1 MRPRSLAIALVWLTV
16 SLVVG
21 ISEDKDASVKEL
33 ASTDVSDQVRLEP
46 SDQVLVKQDGCMS
59 EMHALGK
66 RVGKMQELIGVLEKK
81 IGSAKVRK
89 MLTADAKRARDI
101 HFENFMKRNKDS
113 ASVTAED
120 VRSKPTR
127 DLITSLKSH
136 IHDAN
141 SLRVAISKLPKNEE
155 ERKVLDE
162 RKEKEELYHVHQIF
176 QKLNNKAPKDKM
188 ANSHWKEFKQRY
200 LQSKASLPDL
210 EQEEKDLPA
219 AVRNARDKQFA
230 KAFFGPVESPKML
243 DHKILQKKTATLEKR
258 LSDLKQIEE
267 SLHSRKEEMRKRM
280 EEFMSDG
287 PSVRLKLG
295 MEKLKDQTSKDAW
308 NAYRKRQQIAELMKP
323 RPANAE
329 EKGLALQS
337 LKDFSK
343 SGSINDLKVQVTK
356 EIPDINTMNKLQT
369 QFQAQLKTF
378 SADFEEKLKITD
390 RNYHKQKADAIH
402 WQAQSKQCQA
412 KLGAAKALNL
422 QLGQRYHKH
431 KSLEVNAK
439 WEFKEFRKRHKE
451 GTVLHKQFVL
461 QGLKPN
467 WLRSKEED
475 TGRFKRPNPAAV
487 SAELVALKGAEA
499 AAEIENP
506 ANKPNVTNVNNDAS
520 NTTEALP
527 EISPLHLD
535 LGEVNSNSS
544 NSTNPSNSD
553 DEDGNEDGGD
563 ESLRPDD
570 TDEND
575 DGVDFGTSLELI
587 QTATTRK
594 PLRQQATLS
603 LQSMLDAELNSMP
616 DLQQS
621 ANEIYSQDER
631 FNDFIADATKHLNL
645 NKEQLKGLQNLAK
658 RYSNGS

>member
-1 MRPRSLAIALVWLTV
+1 MTPTQSPEEAGLVSRWTAPPTTGFEDFRVVKDGEYYYYYYASAQKQRPGKGNKGKGKNKRKGKGKNRGAAFREEQKRRRVDKNAQQSQ
-16 SLVVG
+16 
-21 ISEDKDASVKEL
+21 EDKSAQQSQEAS
-33 ASTDVSDQVRLEP
+33 AAQ
-46 SDQVLVKQDGCMS
+46 
-59 EMHALGK
+59 
-66 RVGKMQELIGVLEKK
+66 
-81 IGSAKVRK
+81 
-89 MLTADAKRARDI
+89 
-101 HFENFMKRNKDS
+101 
-113 ASVTAED
+113 AE
-120 VRSKPTR
+120 
-127 DLITSLKSH
+127 
-136 IHDAN
+136 
-141 SLRVAISKLPKNEE
+141 
-155 ERKVLDE
+155 
-162 RKEKEELYHVHQIF
+162 
-176 QKLNNKAPKDKM
+176 
-188 ANSHWKEFKQRY
+188 
-200 LQSKASLPDL
+200 
-210 EQEEKDLPA
+210 
-219 AVRNARDKQFA
+219 
-230 KAFFGPVESPKML
+230 
-243 DHKILQKKTATLEKR
+243 
-258 LSDLKQIEE
+258 
-267 SLHSRKEEMRKRM
+267 
-280 EEFMSDG
+280 
-287 PSVRLKLG
+287 
-295 MEKLKDQTSKDAW
+295 
-308 NAYRKRQQIAELMKP
+308 
-323 RPANAE
+323 
-329 EKGLALQS
+329 
-337 LKDFSK
+337 
-343 SGSINDLKVQVTK
+343 
-356 EIPDINTMNKLQT
+356 
-369 QFQAQLKTF
+369 
-378 SADFEEKLKITD
+378 
-390 RNYHKQKADAIH
+390 QKADAIH

-506 ANKPNVTNVNNDAS
+506 ANKPNVTNVNNNAS

-535 LGEVNSNSS
+535 LGEVNGNPR
-544 NSTNPSNSD
+544 NSTNSSNSD

-575 DGVDFGTSLELI
+575 NGVDFGTSLELI

-621 ANEIYSQDER
+621 ANEIYS
-631 FNDFIADATKHLNL
+631 
-645 NKEQLKGLQNLAK
+645 
-658 RYSNGS
+658 